1 MKNYIKP
8 NTEERP
14 VMIILGIFTLY
25 FLITGFIF
33 YLYFLHRI
41 HIIPALI
48 TTAVFTIIYL
58 PQFWIIK
65 KLKTKDK
72 IKIIDD
78 YIMINDIGVNF
89 EDIVDFRVNEFK
101 PKLVFFFNNKMIIF
115 KEAIFHLRTRKE
127 EFHFNVIGS
136 EKITLLKQYL
146 ENILK

>member
-14 VMIILGIFTLY
+14 AIIILGIFTLY

-41 HIIPALI
+41 HITPALF
-48 TTAVFTIIYL
+48 TTVVFTIIYI

-78 YIMINDIGVNF
+78 YIMINNIGINF
-89 EDIVDFRVNEFK
+89 EDIIDFRVNECK
-101 PKLVFFFNNKMIIF
+101 PRLVFFFNNKMIIF
-115 KEAIFHLRTRKE
+115 KEAVFHLRTRKE